1 MRLCLAKVSQR
12 HGTESVT
19 TTILTWSTLNLSI
32 DTNNMCFAEILF
44 DTKSVR
50 DLTCYSFYLFCQT
63 FLTPGAND
71 DDTNSTIY
79 IFLSLNTRVMVS
91 KQKNLKVF

>member
-1 MRLCLAKVSQR
+1 MRLCLVKVSQR
-12 HGTESVT
+12 HGTELVT
-19 TTILTWSTLNLSI
+19 ATILTWSTLNLSI

-44 DTKSVR
+44 DTKSVQ

-71 DDTNSTIY
+71 EDTNSTIY
-79 IFLSLNTRVMVS
+79 IFISPNTRVMVS

>member
-1 MRLCLAKVSQR
+1 M
-12 HGTESVT
+12 T

-32 DTNNMCFAEILF
+32 DINNMCFAEILF

-50 DLTCYSFYLFCQT
+50 DLTCFSFYLFCQT

-71 DDTNSTIY
+71 DDTNSIIY
-79 IFLSLNTRVMVS
+79 IFISPNTRVMVS